1 MVNKNKASLYVSMPK
16 TYCSGEQWKA
26 QKSKYS
32 LYTIVHY
39 GMCMS
44 TYGEGEGKGS
54 ERIPKK
60 LIL

>member
-1 MVNKNKASLYVSMPK
+1 MVNRNEASLYVSMSK
-16 TYCSGEQWKA
+16 TYCLGVQCKA

-32 LYTIVHY
+32 LYTIGHY

-54 ERIPKK
+54 ERIHKK
-60 LIL
+60 LII